1 MRLFRDMLSLFSGGE
16 GTASLPH
23 REAAQPVSG
32 DKERDPGPL
41 SPGPA
46 LSLRP
51 GCPETPPLRVAQRA
65 LSYPEPSITVIKPC
79 IEDFS
84 LMSNSGA
91 LRGAPASVETPR
103 SRLLGPGGQRMDG
116 PVHTLFS
123 EGASQAR
130 EARMRPGS
138 RCRRREPNPRPG
150 TRARAGGLS
159 GARRPPLP
167 RAQACSSSCPAVQSN
182 RGTAHGKGPAAIGHQ
197 SGTR

>member
-1 MRLFRDMLSLFSGGE
+1 MLSLFSGGE

-103 SRLLGPGGQRMDG
+103 SRLLQLQGNVTLYVLLLQQPQLH
-116 PVHTLFS
+116 HTQGCRSKVSAGRVS
-123 EGASQAR
+123 EGQAK
-130 EARMRPGS
+130 ARK
-138 RCRRREPNPRPG
+138 
-150 TRARAGGLS
+150 
-159 GARRPPLP
+159 
-167 RAQACSSSCPAVQSN
+167 AV
-182 RGTAHGKGPAAIGHQ
+182 
-197 SGTR
+197 